1 MGAKPS
7 TPLSQCLSAAVPN
20 VAFSNKIG
28 YQLTDVRPYNLNIK
42 VAPIAIGYPT
52 TTQHVQAI
60 IKCAAQNGANVQA
73 KSGGHSYGNYG
84 MLLLPFVFME
94 DKY

>member
-1 MGAKPS
+1 MGAQAS
-7 TPLSQCLSAAVPN
+7 TPLSQCLTAAVPN

-28 YQLTDVRPYNLNIK
+28 YQLTDVKPYNLNIK
-42 VAPIAIGYPT
+42 VAPIAVAYPN

-60 IKCAAQNGANVQA
+60 VKCASQYGANVQA

-84 MLLLPFVFME
+84 MISCPGMIQCFN
-94 DKY
+94 